1 MFKVSGK
8 DTKATLVLMFL
19 LLTLSRQMPAG
30 LPIYVAVQNV
40 FHINTLFCM
49 YPNFIFDCKVIKG
62 AWTIRFRHA

>member
-1 MFKVSGK
+1 MFKVNSK
-8 DTKATLVLMFL
+8 DTRATLVLMFL

-49 YPNFIFDCKVIKG
+49 FPNFIFGLKIIKG
-62 AWTIRFRHA
+62 TSTIRFRQA